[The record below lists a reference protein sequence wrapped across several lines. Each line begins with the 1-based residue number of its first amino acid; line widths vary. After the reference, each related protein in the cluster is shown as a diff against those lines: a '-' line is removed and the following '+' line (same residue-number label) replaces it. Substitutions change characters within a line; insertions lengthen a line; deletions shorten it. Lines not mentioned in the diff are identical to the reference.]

1 MIKILVGEEER
12 VFLVHKSALT
22 ARSQFFKTAMGGKW
36 QEAQDGV
43 VKLPDDDGDTFAL
56 YEQLV
61 YTGKVPAF
69 DDSEETER
77 KVVTSY
83 GRSWIDCVS
92 NHCKPEWELLSR
104 LYVLAEKLQ
113 DLAAK
118 NATVDAMIEKV
129 QRKARIKGTRL
140 GLRKCLP
147 TPRAIEIMYENTP
160 GFCPG
165 RQVLVHIFVQ
175 YE

>member
-12 VFLVHKSALT
+12 VFLVHKSALI

-77 KVVTSY
+77 KVVRVTGEAGSIAFQIIANLNGNSSPASTY
-83 GRSWIDCVS
+83 LPRS
-92 NHCKPEWELLSR
+92 SR
-104 LYVLAEKLQ
+104 ILQ
-113 DLAAK
+113 QK
-118 NATVDAMIEKV
+118 
-129 QRKARIKGTRL
+129 TRQSM
-140 GLRKCLP
+140 R
-147 TPRAIEIMYENTP
+147 
-160 GFCPG
+160 
-165 RQVLVHIFVQ
+165 
-175 YE
+175 